1 MARFDLFSG
10 QILQGAD
17 LLSIIDNDKI
27 MITLDGRILFKTA
40 VNPVPYGFL
49 LAEDSSNITF
59 ENTDN
64 ILLEG

>member
-17 LLSIIDNDKI
+17 LLSIKDNNKI

-40 VNPVPYGFL
+40 VNPVSYNFL

-59 ENTDN
+59 ENTDK